1 MKRNNHPGKMIR
13 ILLLCLCTAMLAG
26 TAGAEEIVDISD
38 YAFTDVKYQGTLAD
52 GRVLLAGMAD
62 RQGKGAE
69 SLPRLLCLN
78 PDRTVSWD
86 YLDEAA
92 PLASYIGAAVLA
104 DGRIGAV
111 LWDNGDE
118 QDTGFTLQFFT
129 PEGEPAGKDIPVPVP
144 ESAYHNF
151 LTSSRMVFADQ
162 RNNGET
168 NYLLDWKGNRITQ
181 MTGLDMN
188 LQGCGVIEEKDGLVL
203 FGASDQKDYHAAA
216 IEKRDFRGKLIWKQ
230 SLSVGTDTE
239 GGSFLVAVP
248 AEDGGY
254 LIVQSELQF
263 LKDFNQAGYLNALVK
278 LDRRGK
284 VQWTGTEGLEDET
297 TVCRGLA
304 RFGGKIAAF
313 FHTGDTEPDE
323 TVRDAPLL
331 FRWFDES
338 GKPLGTTMLNI
349 GLEDFERLGQ
359 YTDADS
365 IVDVR
370 YDYHLVPMPDGLW
383 ATASL
388 LVSGADGDTA
398 ADLLLVKVPE
408 L

>member
-1 MKRNNHPGKMIR
+1 MKRNNHPGKVIR
-13 ILLLCLCTAMLAG
+13 ILLLCLCAAMLAG
-26 TAGAEEIVDISD
+26 TAGAEEIVDINE
-38 YAFTDVKYQGTLAD
+38 YAFSDVIYQDTLAD
-52 GRVLLAGMAD
+52 GRVLLAGSGDPSGMP
-62 RQGKGAE
+62 R
-69 SLPRLLCLN
+69 PRLLCLN

-86 YLDEAA
+86 YLNEAA
-92 PLASYIGAAVLA
+92 EFSTYIGAAVLA

-168 NYLLDWKGNRITQ
+168 NYLLDWEGNRITQ

-188 LQGCGVIEEKDGLVL
+188 LLGCGVIEDKDGLVL
-203 FGASDQKDYHAAA
+203 FGASDQKDSHAAA

-230 SLSVGTDTE
+230 LLRVGTDTE
-239 GGSFLVAVP
+239 GGSFLAAVP

-254 LIVQSELQF
+254 LIVQSELQL

-284 VQWTGTEGLEDET
+284 VQWTVTEGLEDET
-297 TVCRGLA
+297 TVCCGLV
-304 RFGGKIAAF
+304 RSGGKIAAF
-313 FHTGDTEPDE
+313 YHTADREAENDFRDE
-323 TVRDAPLL
+323 PLL
-331 FRWFDES
+331 FRWFDEN
-338 GKPLGTTMLNI
+338 GKPLGTTELN
-349 GLEDFERLGQ
+349 LSREDFERLGQ

-383 ATASL
+383 TTASL
-388 LVSGADGDTA
+388 LVSGADGDVT

>member
-1 MKRNNHPGKMIR
+1 
-13 ILLLCLCTAMLAG
+13 
-26 TAGAEEIVDISD
+26 
-38 YAFTDVKYQGTLAD
+38 
-52 GRVLLAGMAD
+52 
-62 RQGKGAE
+62 
-69 SLPRLLCLN
+69 
-78 PDRTVSWD
+78 
-86 YLDEAA
+86 
-92 PLASYIGAAVLA
+92 
-104 DGRIGAV
+104 
-111 LWDNGDE
+111 
-118 QDTGFTLQFFT
+118 
-129 PEGEPAGKDIPVPVP
+129 
-144 ESAYHNF
+144 
-151 LTSSRMVFADQ
+151 MVFADQ

-181 MTGLDMN
+181 MAGLDMN

-230 SLSVGTDTE
+230 SLRAGTDTE
-239 GGSFLVAVP
+239 GGGFMFAIP

-254 LIVQSELQF
+254 LIVQSELQL

-297 TVCRGLA
+297 TVCRGLV
-304 RFGGKIAAF
+304 RFGGKIVAF

-331 FRWFDES
+331 FRWFDEN
-338 GKPLGTTMLNI
+338 GKPLGTTELN
-349 GLEDFERLGQ
+349 LRREDFERLGQ

-383 ATASL
+383 TTASL
-388 LVSGADGDTA
+388 LVSGADGDAA